1 MKSKMEDRRWKIG
14 DGRWV
19 VCGWLARVAVSLLFL
34 YAGWIKVVDV
44 EGFARSIDGYRMLPE
59 NWIPPLAYFLPWLE
73 VWCAVALWITP
84 PFRTAS
90 WWLLVGMML
99 VFTIAKA
106 TAMSRGLD
114 ISCGC
119 TGSEDPMSW
128 LDVLIN
134 LIWLGVSLTGLIL
147 DKRRF

>member
-1 MKSKMEDRRWKIG
+1 MDVGDRKSEMGGRRLGIMV
-14 DGRWV
+14 RI
-19 VCGWLARVAVSLLFL
+19 AVSLLFL
-34 YAGWIKVVDV
+34 YAGWTKVVDV

-59 NWIPPLAYFLPWLE
+59 SWIPPLAYFLPWLE
-73 VWCAVALWITP
+73 IWCAAALWITP
-84 PFRTAS
+84 PFRPAA
-90 WWLLVGMML
+90 WWLLAGMMA

-106 TAMSRGLD
+106 AAMSRGLD

-128 LDVLIN
+128 LDVGIN
-134 LIWLGVSLTGLIL
+134 LMWLGGSVTGLIL